1 MQVPASSAVCS
12 YQKAGGLLCDGGSDT
27 DWADPNRDVTLADCV
42 LFYFY
47 FRPHLKHPLSHIFPL
62 LCISPTL
69 SSFQSV
75 DLCHW
80 QPPAPL
86 LSSPLLSESLVKL
99 PGYDRQEEFWELARS
114 LARSL
119 TLPSDCNRSE
129 ALASTKQ
136 LSALKPLFIMW
147 RGRPPSHAF
156 TGGNVG
162 CQQVALC
169 QMRRCDS
176 LWLVVFVRLRVSVV
190 RQL

>member
-27 DWADPNRDVTLADCV
+27 DWADPNRDVTLADRV

-47 FRPHLKHPLSHIFPL
+47 FRPHLKYPLSLSP

-75 DLCHW
+75 DLCNW

-99 PGYDRQEEFWELARS
+99 PGYNRQEEFWELSRL
-114 LARSL
+114 LARLL
-119 TLPSDCNRSE
+119 TLPSDYSRSE

-176 LWLVVFVRLRVSVV
+176 LWLAVFVCLRVSVV